1 MDRQLFKQ
9 VPGLDR
15 RLLYKGRT
23 LWDPTKP
30 DRSGNLLKVLQGRL
44 QNNSKLLA
52 EKKQEL
58 GFFCLVSS
66 VSLWPESLPRMQ
78 VQSSNLRPPSMH
90 GKHKQIWAALGKGGH
105 GAIEKKNLRRYDAD
119 DMVFSNRK
127 STQRRVVVQPD
138 VAHYM
143 TVCEPSRACVFP
155 TRGTSD
161 MVLLWVRTTSNN
173 A

>member
-52 EKKQEL
+52 EKKTRAGL
-58 GFFCLVSS
+58 L
-66 VSLWPESLPRMQ
+66 L
-78 VQSSNLRPPSMH
+78 
-90 GKHKQIWAALGKGGH
+90 
-105 GAIEKKNLRRYDAD
+105 
-119 DMVFSNRK
+119 
-127 STQRRVVVQPD
+127 
-138 VAHYM
+138 
-143 TVCEPSRACVFP
+143 SR
-155 TRGTSD
+155 
-161 MVLLWVRTTSNN
+161 LLCFLM